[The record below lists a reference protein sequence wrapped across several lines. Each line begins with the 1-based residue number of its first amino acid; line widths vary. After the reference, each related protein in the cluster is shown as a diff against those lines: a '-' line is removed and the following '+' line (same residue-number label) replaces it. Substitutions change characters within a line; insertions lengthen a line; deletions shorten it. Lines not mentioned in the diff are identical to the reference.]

1 MKQTRIIIIL
11 SLCLASCYC
20 VIAQSV
26 VSGTNLNIGANNTLT
41 QTGTTFQSNAIGEN
55 CYLEGSNSLVVG
67 KRDTILN
74 VSEASVALGFGN
86 KIQGSG
92 SMAFGNNVTIQGMR
106 NVGIGYFLNLPNTT
120 CSMAIGSGLPGSALS
135 PDLFLENNYNN
146 SLMIGFHSTKPT
158 LTISPSPN
166 DYPTGEHF
174 NHTGKVAIGDVPVP
188 DIAAKLHIRSDEG
201 EDAGIYLQPHKYE
214 KDKAFVR
221 FFDENHE
228 LAVNN
233 DGSMYLLS
241 NNNIFTLKSSNVDIS
256 NGEFTLGNPGDL
268 KLNLIGTGNPA
279 FYSNAYRRGNSCF
292 RQTIG
297 SSYAIEFK
305 NDAMLFRTAVNQDPR
320 GTIITNWRDPL
331 CLKTNGNIVM
341 NGKVGI
347 NRENTTNG
355 FALAVDGGIIS
366 TEVYVMTVENWPDFV
381 FSQEYELMSLSDLK
395 HYINTNHHLPDFPS
409 EQEVKENGFEISD
422 MQAQLLQK
430 IEELTLYILQQEER
444 ILQLEQE
451 LKKNR

>member
-1 MKQTRIIIIL
+1 MKKTYLFIMTQVAL
-11 SLCLASCYC
+11 LYC
-20 VIAQSV
+20 NHAYTQYLNQEPNGIH
-26 VSGTNLNIGANNTLT
+26 VSGGQSSQMQMSSNIGEDCEATGSKSFAGGSGSIAN
-41 QTGTTFQSNAIGEN
+41 GGCAFA
-55 CYLEGSNSLVVG
+55 
-67 KRDTILN
+67 
-74 VSEASVALGFGN
+74 FGN
-86 KIQGSG
+86 KSQANQTNSYVLGNKA
-92 SMAFGNNVTIQGMR
+92 MAFGSNNLVLGFYVESYQNGAIVIGSGENSSCPLKTQEQGITMGMGSDKPTLFISKALG
-106 NVGIGYFLNLPNTT
+106 NKTGMVGIGNVFAP
-120 CSMAIGSGLPGSALS
+120 
-135 PDLFLENNYNN
+135 
-146 SLMIGFHSTKPT
+146 K
-158 LTISPSPN
+158 
-166 DYPTGEHF
+166 
-174 NHTGKVAIGDVPVP
+174 
-188 DIAAKLHIRSDEG
+188 AKLHIRSDEY
-201 EDAGIYLQPHKYE
+201 EEAGIYLQPPKKE
-214 KDKAFVR
+214 KSFIR
-221 FFDENHE
+221 LSDEEHE
-228 LAVNN
+228 LAVNG

-241 NNNIFTLKSSNVDIS
+241 NNNTFRLESRNANISSS
-256 NGEFTLGNPGDL
+256 EFTLGTPDDL
-268 KLNLIGTGNPA
+268 KLNLIASGTPA
-279 FYSNAYRRGNSCF
+279 FYSNAYRNGNSCF
-292 RQTIG
+292 RQTRG